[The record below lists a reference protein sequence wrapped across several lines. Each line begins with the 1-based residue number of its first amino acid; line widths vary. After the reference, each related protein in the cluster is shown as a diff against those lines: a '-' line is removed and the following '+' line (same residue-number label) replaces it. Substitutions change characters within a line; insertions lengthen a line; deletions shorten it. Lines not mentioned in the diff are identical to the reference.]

1 MYKITFTLLGL
12 GFFCS
17 LQLFAQT
24 AAKKKDPSVKKVET
38 VAKTKSPNVQIY
50 ENALKQVENAPTLSE
65 TFLEM
70 AKNFMGHDAYMIR
83 SGNDAATDNSGRV
96 QLQKM
101 GREVLFINLE
111 IFDCQSFIENTLALT
126 LTERQKSPNY
136 DAFREQIKQ
145 LRYRNGIVGYG
156 NRHHYF
162 TDWLYAQQKKGLL
175 KDMSQEIGGNERFE
189 KDVHYMSAKRD
200 TFYGN
205 MADPTTFAQVR
216 QVEKGLSAREKY
228 YISKEKLASV
238 ESQIRDGDILAI
250 TNATDGMDIAHVGV
264 AYWQGTSLHL
274 LHASS
279 ELGMVVVTGESLND
293 YLARHQKH
301 TGIMVGRL
309 VD

>member
-1 MYKITFTLLGL
+1 MYRIITSLLC
-12 GFFCS
+12 FIICSS
-17 LQLFAQT
+17 LQLSAQT
-24 AAKKKDPSVKKVET
+24 ATKKKDPSVKKVET
-38 VAKTKSPNVQIY
+38 APKSKSPNVQIY

-83 SGNDAATDNSGRV
+83 SGNDAVTDNSGRV

-126 LTERQKSPNY
+126 LTKRQKSPNY
-136 DAFREQIKQ
+136 EAFRGHIKQ
-145 LRYRNGIVGYG
+145 LRYRNGLVGYG
-156 NRHHYF
+156 TRHHYF
-162 TDWLYAQQKKGLL
+162 TDWMYEHQKEGLL

-205 MADPTTFAQVR
+205 MADPATFTQVR

-228 YISKEKLASV
+228 YISKEKLANV
-238 ESQIRDGDILAI
+238 ESQIKDGDILAI
-250 TNATDGMDIAHVGV
+250 TNATDGIDIAHVGV

-279 ELGMVVVTGESLND
+279 ELGMVVVTNESLSD

-309 VD
+309 ID